1 MRSCK
6 FGNENVAPTDLRI
19 VYADDTDGFLPDR
32 YLDRL
37 DRRSHHRGHS
47 RQRYR
52 RRAPDPVIR
61 STTSNIVGG
70 RYGPIT
76 IAGSTGIPIISTI
89 DPLSRPKSN
98 IVGPQLRANASTAAM
113 PAMVVSDR

>member
-1 MRSCK
+1 MKLAATGVNPPGSHRAVVQVRQR
-6 FGNENVAPTDLRI
+6 ERRAPPIQWI
-19 VYADDTDGFLPDR
+19 VYADDTDGFLPDW

-47 RQRYR
+47 STVS
-52 RRAPDPVIR
+52 ATSTGSPVIR

-76 IAGSTGIPIISTI
+76 IAGSTDVPFRRLT
-89 DPLSRPKSN
+89 R
-98 IVGPQLRANASTAAM
+98 
-113 PAMVVSDR
+113 